1 LCLGASLARLEL
13 RSIYT
18 ELFKRTN
25 KIEFADPNYQPVYS
39 HASFVRGIQS
49 LPVKFS

>member
-1 LCLGASLARLEL
+1 LARLEL

-18 ELFKRTN
+18 ELFRQTST
-25 KIEFADPNYQPVYS
+25 IEFADPKYQPVYS